1 MSLRDY
7 TLSRDVS
14 LPFSPI
20 FTRRIDF
27 HAFTFYQ
34 RNYIF
39 PTVQRSKCASLRRR
53 YIQPVVGR
61 LIYDIKLLKYW
72 SLTLL
77 FILKYITLIIFSEL
91 F

>member
-7 TLSRDVS
+7 ALLGDVS
-14 LPFSPI
+14 PPFSPV

-53 YIQPVVGR
+53 YVQPLVEC
-61 LIYDIKLLKYW
+61 LIFNTKLLKY
-72 SLTLL
+72 T
-77 FILKYITLIIFSEL
+77 TLIIFNEL